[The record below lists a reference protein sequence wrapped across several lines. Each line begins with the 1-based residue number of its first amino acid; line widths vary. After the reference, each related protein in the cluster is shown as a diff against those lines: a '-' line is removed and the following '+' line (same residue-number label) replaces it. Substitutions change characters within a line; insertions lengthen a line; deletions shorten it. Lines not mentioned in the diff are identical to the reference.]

1 MDTHVADPTLDD
13 VESYQ
18 ARLPG
23 EPGTDRQE
31 SSAEPLR
38 AGARTATATATATSK
53 NPRKSGLLSGVAIIA
68 VVVIASGGFLVS
80 PYNTFVPVPPA
91 LKLQVAQLLHGH
103 FGIEH
108 QRVATATPAP
118 SPPPLAHPA
127 SMPAHTT
134 PPMPLTTQQAAQ
146 PDVLAPSAALAA
158 VKAPAAPAP
167 VKESPY
173 VPATPQDEVAELE
186 GLAAPSPG
194 QTTPAPGAAATPATS
209 ITPKPPVTATQTP
222 VKPAQ
227 VATQAEVVPPGYVPH
242 EPGAT
247 LQNAI
252 VAPHPSMPQTAKPA
266 PTSHPATVVPVT
278 EKAGNS
284 PDTQPPPAAA
294 VVEPPNVATP
304 TGALAAATKIQA
316 APMAPPDQV
325 QVLELVTQLA
335 TLIRDERTQI
345 SNLQADEQNGNKA
358 TAAKLSDFERRLAL
372 VEANAAM
379 ASAASVPASP
389 PAPTI
394 SPTAVALTSARAALK
409 AASQP
414 APVQAPA
421 PTAASASAPAATPE
435 IYRVQAASP
444 GLAMLAEVDHSGG
457 DGAQIEVQVGDTI
470 PGYGHVISVTQ
481 RGTNWVVKTDNG
493 LIQ

>member
-13 VESYQ
+13 VQSYQ

-23 EPGTDRQE
+23 EPEPERQE

-38 AGARTATATATATSK
+38 AGARTATATPTPK
-53 NPRKSGLLSGVAIIA
+53 NPRKRGLLSGVAIIA
-68 VVVIASGGFLVS
+68 VVVVASGGFLVS

-91 LKLQVAQLLHGH
+91 LKLQVAQLLRSH
-103 FGIEH
+103 FGTG
-108 QRVATATPAP
+108 QPRVATANPATA
-118 SPPPLAHPA
+118 AHPLTHLG
-127 SMPAHTT
+127 SVSAHTA
-134 PPMPLTTQQAAQ
+134 PAVPLTGQQALA

-158 VKAPAAPAP
+158 VKAPGAPPP
-167 VKESPY
+167 VKQSPY
-173 VPATPQDEVAELE
+173 VPTAPQDEVAELE
-186 GLAAPSPG
+186 GLAAPTSAAKPAA
-194 QTTPAPGAAATPATS
+194 TTP
-209 ITPKPPVTATQTP
+209 PKPVVTATQTP
-222 VKPAQ
+222 IKPVQ
-227 VATQAEVVPPGYVPH
+227 VATQADVVPPGYVPH
-242 EPGAT
+242 EPGTAP
-247 LQNAI
+247 QNAI
-252 VAPHPSMPQTAKPA
+252 VTPHPAAPQTPTPA
-266 PTSHPATVVPVT
+266 PTSHPAAVVPVT
-278 EKAGNS
+278 AKAGPS
-284 PDTQPPPAAA
+284 PVTQPQPAPA
-294 VVEPPNVATP
+294 VVQPPNVATP
-304 TGALAAATKIQA
+304 MGALAAATKIEP
-316 APMAPPDQV
+316 APMSPPDQV

-379 ASAASVPASP
+379 ASAAGVPASP
-389 PAPTI
+389 PTPTI

-409 AASQP
+409 EASQP
-414 APVQAPA
+414 APVRATVPATAPA
-421 PTAASASAPAATPE
+421 PAQPATPE

-457 DGAQIEVQVGDTI
+457 DGAQIEVQVGDSI

-481 RGTNWVVKTDNG
+481 QGTNWVVKTDNG

>member
-1 MDTHVADPTLDD
+1 MDTHVADPTLED
-13 VESYQ
+13 VQSYQ

-38 AGARTATATATATSK
+38 AGERTATATTSSK
-53 NPRKSGLLSGVAIIA
+53 NRRKSGLLSGVAIIA

-80 PYNTFVPVPPA
+80 PYNTFVPFPPA

-103 FGIEH
+103 FGTGQ
-108 QRVATATPAP
+108 QRVALATPAP

-127 SMPAHTT
+127 SPPAHTPPSVLPT
-134 PPMPLTTQQAAQ
+134 PQQTAQ
-146 PDVLAPSAALAA
+146 SDVLAPSAALAA

-167 VKESPY
+167 VKQSPY
-173 VPATPQDEVAELE
+173 VPTTPQDEVAELE

-194 QTTPAPGAAATPATS
+194 QVTPAPTSAATPGTAAQ
-209 ITPKPPVTATQTP
+209 PKLPATATQTP
-222 VKPAQ
+222 IKPVQ

-242 EPGAT
+242 EPGAAP
-247 LQNAI
+247 QNAI
-252 VAPHPSMPQTAKPA
+252 VTPHPAVPQTAKPA
-266 PTSHPATVVPVT
+266 PTSHPAVVVPVT
-278 EKAGNS
+278 ANAEPTPTA
-284 PDTQPPPAAA
+284 QPQSAAA
-294 VVEPPNVATP
+294 IVKPPSVATP
-304 TGALAAATKIQA
+304 TAALAAATKLEA
-316 APMAPPDQV
+316 APMSPSDQI

-379 ASAASVPASP
+379 TSAASVLPSSPA
-389 PAPTI
+389 APTV
-394 SPTAVALTSARAALK
+394 SPTVVALTSARAALK
-409 AASQP
+409 EASQP
-414 APVQAPA
+414 APVHAPA
-421 PTAASASAPAATPE
+421 PAAAPAPAPPATPE

>member
-13 VESYQ
+13 VQNYQ

-31 SSAEPLR
+31 NIAEPLR
-38 AGARTATATATATSK
+38 AGERTATATTSSK
-53 NPRKSGLLSGVAIIA
+53 NSRKAGLLSGVAIIA
-68 VVVIASGGFLVS
+68 VVVIASAGFLVS

-158 VKAPAAPAP
+158 VKAPAAPGP
-167 VKESPY
+167 VKQSPY
-173 VPATPQDEVAELE
+173 VPNTPQNEVAELE
-186 GLAAPSPG
+186 GFAALNPG
-194 QTTPAPGAAATPATS
+194 QTRPAPGAAATPATN
-209 ITPKPPVTATQTP
+209 TPPKPTVTATQTP
-222 VKPAQ
+222 VKPVQ

-247 LQNAI
+247 PQNTI
-252 VAPHPSMPQTAKPA
+252 VTPHPAMPQTAKPA
-266 PTSHPATVVPVT
+266 PTSHPPAVVPVT
-278 EKAGNS
+278 AKAGLS
-284 PDTQPPPAAA
+284 PATQPPPAAA

-379 ASAASVPASP
+379 ASAANVPASP
-389 PAPTI
+389 PAATI

-409 AASQP
+409 QAGQPVPNPTPSVP
-414 APVQAPA
+414 APAQPV
-421 PTAASASAPAATPE
+421 TPE
-435 IYRVQAASP
+435 VYRVQAASP

-457 DGAQIEVQVGDTI
+457 DAAQIEVQVGDTL

-481 RGTNWVVKTDNG
+481 QGTNWVVKTDNG

>member
-13 VESYQ
+13 VQNYQ

-23 EPGTDRQE
+23 EPGTDRQG
-31 SSAEPLR
+31 SGAEPLR
-38 AGARTATATATATSK
+38 AGERTATATTTAK
-53 NPRKSGLLSGVAIIA
+53 NPRKKGLLSGVAIIA

-103 FGIEH
+103 FGIKH

-118 SPPPLAHPA
+118 SPLPLAHPA

-167 VKESPY
+167 VKQGLY
-173 VPATPQDEVAELE
+173 VPTTPQNEVAELE
-186 GLAAPSPG
+186 GLAALNPG
-194 QTTPAPGAAATPATS
+194 QTTPAPGAAATPATN
-209 ITPKPPVTATQTP
+209 TPPKPTVTATQTP
-222 VKPAQ
+222 VMPVQ

-247 LQNAI
+247 PQNTI
-252 VAPHPSMPQTAKPA
+252 VTPHPAVPQTAKPA
-266 PTSHPATVVPVT
+266 PTSHPPVVVPVT
-278 EKAGNS
+278 AKAGLS
-284 PDTQPPPAAA
+284 PATQPPPAAA
-294 VVEPPNVATP
+294 VVVAPPNVATP
-304 TGALAAATKIQA
+304 TGALAAAAKIQA

-345 SNLQADEQNGNKA
+345 ANLQADEQNGNKA

-379 ASAASVPASP
+379 ASAANVPASP
-389 PAPTI
+389 PAATI

-409 AASQP
+409 QAAQLVPNPTPVAPSVP
-414 APVQAPA
+414 APVQPV
-421 PTAASASAPAATPE
+421 TPE
-435 IYRVQAASP
+435 VYRVQAASP

-457 DGAQIEVQVGDTI
+457 DAAQIEVQVGDTL
-470 PGYGHVISVTQ
+470 PSYGHVISVTQ